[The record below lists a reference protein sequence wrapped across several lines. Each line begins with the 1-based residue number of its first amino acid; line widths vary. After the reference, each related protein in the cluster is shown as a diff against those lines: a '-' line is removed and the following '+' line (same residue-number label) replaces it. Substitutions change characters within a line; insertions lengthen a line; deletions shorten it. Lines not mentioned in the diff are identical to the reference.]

1 LRPVGPHASASHRV
15 TVTEADRA
23 AFADGVVHDVY
34 GTAFMVRD
42 MEYAARLVLLPL
54 LEPGEEGVGA
64 EVWCRHLA
72 PVPVGATVD
81 LTATATGQNGRRLV
95 CRVEVRAADGELVG
109 QGTVTQVII
118 DPARFGDRPA
128 QAGSP
133 DKGVR

>member
-1 LRPVGPHASASHRV
+1 V

-34 GTAFMVRD
+34 GTASMVRD

-72 PVPVGATVD
+72 RVPVGAVVEH
-81 LTATATGQNGRRLV
+81 TATATEQTSRRLV
-95 CRVEVRAADGELVG
+95 CQVEARGADGELVG

-118 DPARFGDRPA
+118 DPARFGERPA

-133 DKGVR
+133 DRGVR